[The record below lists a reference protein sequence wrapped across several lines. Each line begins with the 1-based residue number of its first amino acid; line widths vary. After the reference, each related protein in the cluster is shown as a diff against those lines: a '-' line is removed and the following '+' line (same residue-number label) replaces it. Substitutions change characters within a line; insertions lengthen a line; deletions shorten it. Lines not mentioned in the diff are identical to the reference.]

1 MKSLYSVKTINLG
14 VSFKDADQKKGIVTG
29 YFANFDNVDSDG
41 DIIRKGAFK
50 KSILEWGPESTQPRI
65 KHLLNHN
72 SSQPLGKISMLYE
85 DTKGLAYESLIGTHT
100 LGRDFIKMV
109 ESQLVT
115 EHSIGY
121 QVMKRNQ
128 LQDYEGYMKNPGDGW
143 FELTDLKMY
152 EGSSLTAWGANSLT
166 PLTGLKG
173 EFNLQELVN
182 RQANLEKFCRDSTA
196 SDETIQLLLIEC
208 KQLTQTIIDIQATK
222 QDETTKQAKDHELNE
237 ALSIFKTL
245 KTF

>member
-1 MKSLYSVKTINLG
+1 MKNLYSIKTAAAG
-14 VSFKDADQKKGIVTG
+14 VSFKDADAKKGIITG
-29 YFANFDNVDSDG
+29 YFANFDNIDSDG

-50 KSILEWGPESTQPRI
+50 KSILEWGPQSTSPRI

-72 SSQPLGKISMLYE
+72 SSQPLGKITMLTE
-85 DTKGLAYESLIGTHT
+85 DTKGLAYESMIGTHT
-100 LGRDFIKMV
+100 LGLDFIKMV
-109 ESQLVT
+109 ESDLVT

-121 QVMKRNQ
+121 QTMKRNQ

-143 FELTDLKMY
+143 FELTDLKLY
-152 EGSSLTAWGANSLT
+152 EGSSLTAWGANPLT
-166 PLTGLKG
+166 PVTGLKG
-173 EFNLQELVN
+173 EFDLQELIN

-208 KQLTQTIIDIQATK
+208 KQLTQTIIDIKDTQQAL
-222 QDETTKQAKDHELNE
+222 TTEQAKDIELKE

-245 KTF
+245 KN